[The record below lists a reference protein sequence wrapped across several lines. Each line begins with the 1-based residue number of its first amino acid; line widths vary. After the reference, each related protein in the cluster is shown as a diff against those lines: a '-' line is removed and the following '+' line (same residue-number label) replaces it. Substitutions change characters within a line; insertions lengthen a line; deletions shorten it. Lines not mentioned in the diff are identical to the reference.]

1 MRLIKRKLSS
11 VSVYSVQ
18 FTFTLTQRMHRLF
31 TVFLLI
37 DLLTLVI
44 SSEEETIA
52 SEVCTQ
58 VYKNGTFSG
67 QLTSLTWESDG
78 TMNSLETANLLMIFG
93 GKRGYRIAPW
103 DINVDSMIIRKTA
116 RKEEEEK
123 KKDGSGERLFHLN
136 KTLHDELLQLGE
148 PDEENLP
155 IVGYYEI
162 NIKEHQRNAG
172 RYVFLYNT
180 KYMIRQI
187 NGRTMYPYQNF
198 PVCSAFHGQLEKDVI
213 TVASK
218 CVVGHVSKKR
228 LLLKVHP
235 LILFNLAKDP
245 LSEHYLLAPM
255 RLDVDIHNLYIAVE
269 KAKAFNI
276 RNTRS
281 YFPLLAPATGH
292 LRLVHVL
299 KGTPK
304 EEPMFS
310 SRPQGTVNYATGV
323 LYLFDDD
330 RGCVYTVQNWGRM
343 DLLERSADA
352 QMDILLPVHCATY
365 ESFFRCSNSAPP
377 HSRSNRC
384 SCGGRGSAVDPSLQP
399 QLQLSLYSLLTVI
412 ISATVLVI
420 VFCGVQLFCRRG
432 SRKTSAKKERQKRP
446 KWKMARRRAVKRP
459 VSPRHTK
466 ATAAAAAAAVKKLRP
481 SSKTSIFGS
490 GSRAPGSTTSH
501 QVASIVSTLS
511 PS

>member
-1 MRLIKRKLSS
+1 
-11 VSVYSVQ
+11 
-18 FTFTLTQRMHRLF
+18 MHRLF

-52 SEVCTQ
+52 SEVCTR

-103 DINVDSMIIRKTA
+103 DIN
-116 RKEEEEK
+116 
-123 KKDGSGERLFHLN
+123 
-136 KTLHDELLQLGE
+136 LGE

-213 TVASK
+213 TVAT
-218 CVVGHVSKKR
+218 
-228 LLLKVHP
+228 
-235 LILFNLAKDP
+235 KDP

-330 RGCVYTVQNWGRM
+330 QGLRLHRSELGQNGP
-343 DLLERSADA
+343 A
-352 QMDILLPVHCATY
+352 
-365 ESFFRCSNSAPP
+365 
-377 HSRSNRC
+377 
-384 SCGGRGSAVDPSLQP
+384 GAV
-399 QLQLSLYSLLTVI
+399 
-412 ISATVLVI
+412 
-420 VFCGVQLFCRRG
+420 G
-432 SRKTSAKKERQKRP
+432 
-446 KWKMARRRAVKRP
+446 RRADGH
-459 VSPRHTK
+459 SPAGALCH
-466 ATAAAAAAAVKKLRP
+466 L
-481 SSKTSIFGS
+481 
-490 GSRAPGSTTSH
+490 
-501 QVASIVSTLS
+501 
-511 PS
+511 